1 MGESAV
7 KNSKISV
14 VVTACGDSEPL
25 RELLGRLRGQAD
37 PLGAVVVLALNR
49 PAEELESASLD
60 ALGELAARIILEP
73 EPGKSNALNTAIRAC
88 SEGLLAFTDDDA
100 CPDDGWLEQITAPLQ
115 QDPDLIGTGGQVLP
129 VFPAGGPP
137 AWYRQI
143 LARSRSS
150 FLGPYHFLGNEAR
163 DYEIPEGLDPLPL
176 GANACY
182 RREALLEHP
191 FLPELGPNRVT
202 LMRGGED
209 TLLALKLLMA
219 GHRLRYVPTARVY
232 HPVTSDRM
240 TLEYVRTGYKIQAKE
255 CMRVLQAAGRP
266 LPNVVQL
273 KRSIARHDPG
283 WLKRAF
289 YGQNRTLRRSLK
301 SEFMRNYLEERT
313 KS

>member
-1 MGESAV
+1 MSEFAV
-7 KNSKISV
+7 KSSKISV

-25 RELLGRLRGQAD
+25 RELLQRLRGQAE
-37 PLGAVVVLALNR
+37 PLGGVVVLALNR
-49 PAEELESASLD
+49 PPEELESASLE
-60 ALGELAARIILEP
+60 ALGKLADHVVHEP

-100 CPDDGWLEQITAPLQ
+100 SPDDDWLEQITAPLR

-143 LARSRSS
+143 LARSRSN

-163 DYEIPEGLDPLPL
+163 DYELPTGLDPLPL

-202 LMRGGED
+202 RMRGGED
-209 TLLALKLLMA
+209 TLVALELLMA
-219 GHRLRYVPTARVY
+219 GHRLRYIPTARVY

-240 TLEYVRTGYKIQAKE
+240 TLDYVRSGYRIQAKE

-266 LPNVVQL
+266 LPNIVRL
-273 KRSIARHDPG
+273 KRSIARHDLG
-283 WLKRAF
+283 WLKRAI
-289 YGQNRTLRRSLK
+289 YGENRTLRRSLK
-301 SEFMRNYLEERT
+301 SEFLRHFLEERT